1 MCFIHYRIDVVA
13 YPFNNKM
20 AKKVIRAA
28 IKKFDFVDAKYYFAS
43 NLFELWNSIQGYD
56 LITLII
62 GDVA

>member
-1 MCFIHYRIDVVA
+1 MQNII
-13 YPFNNKM
+13 
-20 AKKVIRAA
+20 
-28 IKKFDFVDAKYYFAS
+28 FAS